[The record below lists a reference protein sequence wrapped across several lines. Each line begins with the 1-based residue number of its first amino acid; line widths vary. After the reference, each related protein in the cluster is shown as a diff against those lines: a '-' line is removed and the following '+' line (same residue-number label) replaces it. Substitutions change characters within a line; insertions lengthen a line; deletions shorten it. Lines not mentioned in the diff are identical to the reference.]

1 MNDNNNLNID
11 HMKFFQVSNNPTH
24 NSFIDTPTYPPIF
37 IVSQIIDNCSR
48 NFNYLRV
55 GTNTALW
62 STSNRRSAI
71 NKGETMEQVVI
82 ENDEGYSVEG
92 NVIEYHK
99 GLRVTIVD
107 GDGNKHEGYIVEF
120 L

>member
-1 MNDNNNLNID
+1 
-11 HMKFFQVSNNPTH
+11 
-24 NSFIDTPTYPPIF
+24 
-37 IVSQIIDNCSR
+37 
-48 NFNYLRV
+48 
-55 GTNTALW
+55 
-62 STSNRRSAI
+62 
-71 NKGETMEQVVI
+71 MEQVVI